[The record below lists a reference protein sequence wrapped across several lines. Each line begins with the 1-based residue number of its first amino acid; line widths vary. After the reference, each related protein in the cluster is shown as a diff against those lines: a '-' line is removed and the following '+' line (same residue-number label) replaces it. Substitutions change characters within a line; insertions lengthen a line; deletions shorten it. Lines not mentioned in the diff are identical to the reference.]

1 MDFYSFFWFMYRSL
15 GFPFL
20 WGGPHGASRLQR
32 DPGGL
37 EAGFF
42 FLYMQ
47 LNMDQGPQVWL
58 M

>member
-1 MDFYSFFWFMYRSL
+1 MYRSL